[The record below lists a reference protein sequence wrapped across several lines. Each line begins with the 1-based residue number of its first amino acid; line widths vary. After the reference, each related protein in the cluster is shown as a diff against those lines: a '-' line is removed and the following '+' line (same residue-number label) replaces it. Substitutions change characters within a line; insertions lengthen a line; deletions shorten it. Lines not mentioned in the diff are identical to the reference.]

1 MGGHSGLSDKDNLVG
16 LAAFSKPGNFYK
28 GNIHLHSTH
37 SDGSLTPAEVVEAY
51 RSRGYDFVSITDHFL
66 NRAYLM
72 GLIGRKDHVDDGAF
86 ITVNDTSA
94 LRTPDFTT
102 LFGSEIHG
110 PGMANGANWHMV
122 AVGLPLDFAPWDGQ
136 ESGAAITERA
146 ANAGAFI
153 GIAHPAA
160 STVTMEDV
168 KQVLPFAHSVEI
180 YNHACNLFGMT
191 DSWHFA
197 DILIQDGNRLSA
209 YAADDAH
216 AVGARPGVSDAFGG
230 WVHVKAASLDP
241 DALLE
246 ALKAGEFYSS
256 TGAQLHNVAIEG
268 DELVVASSPA
278 TAILVTGKGGY
289 KYKLAGGGEPLEA
302 ARFPLTPI
310 QEMGYCRVTVI
321 GPNGERAWSNPI
333 WFE

>member
-1 MGGHSGLSDKDNLVG
+1 MG

-37 SDGSLTPAEVVEAY
+37 SDGSLAPEEVVEAY
-51 RSRGYDFVSITDHFL
+51 RSRGYDFVAITDHFL

-72 GLIGRKDHVDDGAF
+72 GLVGKTDHIDDGSF
-86 ITVNDTSA
+86 ITVNDTSS
-94 LRTPDFTT
+94 LRTPEFTT

-110 PGMANGANWHMV
+110 PGMANGANWHIV
-122 AVGLPLDFAPWDGQ
+122 AVGLPLDFAPWDGE

-168 KQVLPFAHSVEI
+168 RQVLPFAHSVEI
-180 YNHACNLFGMT
+180 YNHACNLFGMA

-197 DILIQDGNRLSA
+197 DILLQEGHRLSA

-216 AVGARPGVSDAFGG
+216 AVTARPGFSDAFGG
-230 WVHVKAASLDP
+230 WVQVKAESLEP
-241 DALLE
+241 DALLA

-256 TGAQLHNVAIEG
+256 TGAQIHDLAIDG
-268 DELVVASSPA
+268 DELVVVTSPA
-278 TAILVTGKGGY
+278 AAVMIAGKGDY
-289 KYKLAGGGEPLEA
+289 KYKLARGGEPLEK
-302 ARFPLTPI
+302 ARFDLASI
-310 QEMGYCRVTVI
+310 QKMGHFRVIVV
-321 GPNGERAWSNPI
+321 GPNGERAWSNPV
-333 WFE
+333 WFD